1 MILRTFD
8 LIALAVLTACL
19 AGCNSYESRLPE
31 TGATLEG
38 TITLGAETVPMAL
51 VVVVGP
57 SGSATGQI
65 EAGRYKVENV
75 PLGDVKIGV
84 NTEAVRGQLI
94 SQQMAQSSKGPGGKG
109 GSRPPPP
116 TFIAVPRK
124 YAEPET
130 SGVKTTVKSGA
141 NTFDIVLRK

>member
-1 MILRTFD
+1 MIHRTFD

-38 TITLGAETVPMAL
+38 TIKLGADTVPMAL

-57 SGSATGQI
+57 TGSATGQI
-65 EAGRYKVENV
+65 EGGHYRVENV

-84 NTEAVRGQLI
+84 NTDAVRGQLI
-94 SQQMAQSSKGPGGKG
+94 SQQMAQGYKGPGGKG

-116 TFIAVPRK
+116 KFIDVPK
-124 YAEPET
+124 KFAEPET

-141 NTFDIVLRK
+141 NTFDIALRK